1 MRRGLHP
8 FKAERGITE
17 PFSLCAMEMH
27 QNPDHRH
34 SSLSDGI
41 RGGGIMQKTF
51 THVSAAVSALFIGL
65 APTAPALAHERG
77 YHRYE
82 TRSNEGH
89 EYRRGYEDWHDHR
102 RYEDRR
108 GYGRHRYDRVQ
119 SYRQREEGCG
129 KGTTGLVIGAVA
141 GGLLGR
147 AVAGR
152 DGDRTAG
159 AIIGGG
165 TGALAG
171 RAIDRS
177 DDRCRR

>member
-1 MRRGLHP
+1 M
-8 FKAERGITE
+8 
-17 PFSLCAMEMH
+17 MH
-27 QNPDHRH
+27 
-34 SSLSDGI
+34 
-41 RGGGIMQKTF
+41 KTV
-51 THVSAAVSALFIGL
+51 THISAALSVLLIGL

-77 YHRYE
+77 HHRYE
-82 TRSNEGH
+82 SRSDQDH
-89 EYRRGYEDWHDHR
+89 DYRRGYQDRHDHR
-102 RYEDRR
+102 RYEDHR
-108 GYGRHRYDRVQ
+108 GYGRHHHAEKHAYRHRDDR
-119 SYRQREEGCG
+119 CG

-159 AIIGGG
+159 LIIGGG

-177 DDRCRR
+177 DDRCRRR

>member
-1 MRRGLHP
+1 ML
-8 FKAERGITE
+8 K
-17 PFSLCAMEMH
+17 
-27 QNPDHRH
+27 
-34 SSLSDGI
+34 
-41 RGGGIMQKTF
+41 KF
-51 THVSAAVSALFIGL
+51 THVSAALSVLFIGL
-65 APTAPALAHERG
+65 APTGPALAHERG
-77 YHRYE
+77 YGRYE
-82 TRSNEGH
+82 TRSDEGH
-89 EYRRGYEDWHDHR
+89 DYRRGYEDRHDHRRWYGDYRRYEDR

-108 GYGRHRYDRVQ
+108 GYGWHHYDREQ
-119 SYRQREEGCG
+119 SYRHREDRCG

-177 DDRCRR
+177 DDRCRRR

>member
-1 MRRGLHP
+1 M
-8 FKAERGITE
+8 
-17 PFSLCAMEMH
+17 MH
-27 QNPDHRH
+27 
-34 SSLSDGI
+34 
-41 RGGGIMQKTF
+41 KTV
-51 THVSAAVSALFIGL
+51 THISAALSVLLIGL

-77 YHRYE
+77 GDRYDM
-82 TRSNEGH
+82 RSDEDRD
-89 EYRRGYEDWHDHR
+89 YRRGYEDRDDHR

-108 GYGRHRYDRVQ
+108 GYGRHRHHEKY
-119 SYRQREEGCG
+119 SYRHRDDRCG

-141 GGLLGR
+141 GSLLGR

-159 AIIGGG
+159 LLIGGG

-177 DDRCRR
+177 DDRCRQR

>member
-1 MRRGLHP
+1 MH
-8 FKAERGITE
+8 KKIT
-17 PFSLCAMEMH
+17 H
-27 QNPDHRH
+27 
-34 SSLSDGI
+34 I
-41 RGGGIMQKTF
+41 
-51 THVSAAVSALFIGL
+51 SAALSVLFIGL

-77 YHRYE
+77 YYPYE
-82 TRSNEGH
+82 TRVDEH
-89 EYRRGYEDWHDHR
+89 RHDRRGYNDRHDHR

-108 GYGRHRYDRVQ
+108 GYGRHHHHDKHAYRDRDD
-119 SYRQREEGCG
+119 RCG

-141 GGLLGR
+141 GSLLGR

-159 AIIGGG
+159 LIIGGG

-177 DDRCRR
+177 DDHCRRR

>member
-1 MRRGLHP
+1 MH
-8 FKAERGITE
+8 KKIT
-17 PFSLCAMEMH
+17 H
-27 QNPDHRH
+27 
-34 SSLSDGI
+34 I
-41 RGGGIMQKTF
+41 
-51 THVSAAVSALFIGL
+51 SAALSVVLIGL
-65 APTAPALAHERG
+65 APTAPAIAHERG
-77 YHRYE
+77 YRPYE
-82 TRSNEGH
+82 TWSNDDH
-89 EYRRGYEDWHDHR
+89 DYRRGYEDRHDNR

-108 GYGRHRYDRVQ
+108 GYGRHRHHEKY
-119 SYRQREEGCG
+119 SYRHRDDRCG
-129 KGTTGLVIGAVA
+129 KGTTGLLIGAVA